1 MDGARSRLRE
11 CEGCSNSNPPSE
23 PWVYGKWEFGEYYYA
38 GKVHS
43 RENTS
48 CCRIVFDDGQRAIV
62 KEADIIPVYLLP
74 IGAKVSAQIKNDNA
88 YWGNCVI
95 QAHLSDPDSPY
106 EIFCRTTNEVY
117 RLRRRQVSIN
127 ETEVKNLRS
136 QKLLP
141 SNHVDPL
148 VSPHCDSEVL
158 RTNVGLSNSEEN
170 RKRRRKPKDFGA
182 DWIIPGNPRKR
193 VKSDCIRVNDNN
205 DLAGRL
211 EGDEIVRGND
221 INEETR
227 RQLPPTGEIV
237 GLSNSEE
244 NRKRRRKPKDFGAD
258 WIIPGNPRKRV
269 KSDCIRVNDNNDLAG
284 RLEGDEI

>member
-1 MDGARSRLRE
+1 
-11 CEGCSNSNPPSE
+11 
-23 PWVYGKWEFGEYYYA
+23 
-38 GKVHS
+38 
-43 RENTS
+43 
-48 CCRIVFDDGQRAIV
+48 
-62 KEADIIPVYLLP
+62 
-74 IGAKVSAQIKNDNA
+74 VSAQIKNDDA

-95 QAHLSDPDSPY
+95 RAHLSDPDSPY

-127 ETEVKNLRS
+127 ETEVKNLRF

-158 RTNVGLSNSEEN
+158 RTNVGLPNSEEN

-211 EGDEIVRGND
+211 KGDEIDRGGKSLGRTTEDLFDEVPNQD
-221 INEETR
+221 SMRLSEPLNTHRITNE
-227 RQLPPTGEIV
+227 
-237 GLSNSEE
+237 LSSLTS
-244 NRKRRRKPKDFGAD
+244 
-258 WIIPGNPRKRV
+258 
-269 KSDCIRVNDNNDLAG
+269 SDCIQRVTRGVFQRHDHQCWKIGLFFLLGLVLLAV
-284 RLEGDEI
+284 LQ

>member
-1 MDGARSRLRE
+1 
-11 CEGCSNSNPPSE
+11 
-23 PWVYGKWEFGEYYYA
+23 
-38 GKVHS
+38 
-43 RENTS
+43 
-48 CCRIVFDDGQRAIV
+48 
-62 KEADIIPVYLLP
+62 
-74 IGAKVSAQIKNDNA
+74 VSAQIKNDNA

-95 QAHLSDPDSPY
+95 RAHLSDPDSPY

-211 EGDEIVRGND
+211 KGDEIVSSGLFPFF
-221 INEETR
+221 R
-227 RQLPPTGEIV
+227 RCTYHEVLRNQPVMSRVGEIRLKIDNMFV
-237 GLSNSEE
+237 LSNECVLKIHSQV
-244 NRKRRRKPKDFGAD
+244 G
-258 WIIPGNPRKRV
+258 
-269 KSDCIRVNDNNDLAG
+269 
-284 RLEGDEI
+284 